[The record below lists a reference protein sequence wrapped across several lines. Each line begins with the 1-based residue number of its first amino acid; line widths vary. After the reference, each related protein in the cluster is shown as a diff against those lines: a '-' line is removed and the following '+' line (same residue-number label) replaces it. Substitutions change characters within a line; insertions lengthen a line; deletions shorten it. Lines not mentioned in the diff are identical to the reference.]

1 MLVQTRHLTAWFSS
15 RKLLLLR
22 NHNDVF
28 FNLRYFVPTARE
40 KKLIANGRQLVKIMF
55 AMLLKISV
63 HVKWTNV
70 QVD

>member
-1 MLVQTRHLTAWFSS
+1 MTF
-15 RKLLLLR
+15 
-22 NHNDVF
+22 F